1 MIKELLSFSYFIQS
15 DQNNPNTGGIL
26 RSISEE
32 NEIQKGGR
40 SIIMTEK
47 WREDEE
53 YMSYVQDL
61 LETEAVK
68 KLANYTQHVHSTRLE
83 HSISVSYYSY
93 LLAKKWGGNAK
104 ATARAG
110 LLHDLFY
117 YDWRTTKFDEG
128 THAYIHPRIAVKN
141 AEKITDLS
149 DLERDIIL
157 KHMWGATIAPPKYKE
172 GYIVTFVDK
181 YCAVKEAA
189 QPMSAS
195 MRKRWQRYFG
205 KESSI

>member
-1 MIKELLSFSYFIQS
+1 MKFK
-15 DQNNPNTGGIL
+15 
-26 RSISEE
+26 
-32 NEIQKGGR
+32 KGGR

-53 YMSYVQDL
+53 YMSYVEDL
-61 LETEAVK
+61 LATDAVK

-83 HSISVSYYSY
+83 HSLSVSYYSY
-93 LLAKKWGGNAK
+93 KLAKKWGGNAK

-172 GYIVTFVDK
+172 SYIVTFADK

-189 QPMSAS
+189 QPMTAS
-195 MRKRWQRYFG
+195 MKQKWQRYFG
-205 KESSI
+205 KEQSI